1 MLLQL
6 HQVTEGDTLHGIAR
20 LYQVPVRRIK
30 VLNGLSSAKLTPGQ
44 TLLIGVSDE
53 EVVPREFNSRDLT
66 GAPAYHT
73 VQAGETLYRI
83 ALRYQISVEQL
94 KRDNGLT
101 SNNINPGQQ
110 LRIGAAPTQQP
121 TPIPNTQATF
131 HTVQAGEN
139 LYRIA
144 LRYQITVAALKAM
157 NGLTSDNI
165 SPGMQLKVSVNAGGN
180 TYPQPVT
187 NRPQP
192 QPQPQPGTN
201 RPQPQ
206 PQPSPGNTPGT
217 SLREDATA
225 VYLGLTL
232 LDGTPLEARLI
243 KQLGGFRYG
252 GKSSVQL
259 TMWELQGV
267 GVSPSV
273 YEALQFC
280 KKVEGHYDAINTY
293 DSGVF
298 SYGFIQFAASQNS
311 LDRLMVSMAQNT
323 PQAFQQTF
331 VRAGMGVSGGVLS
344 LQTPQGWLSGG
355 GAWQF
360 LRDKPTYLV
369 PFIQAGFE
377 RSLVLEQYRIAN
389 ELYALPTL
397 NANLRVIFA
406 NGSSGNV
413 PVGTVFNEGKSQ
425 SLVVSMGVNL
435 GVGGM
440 GRVVSEV
447 VTRLAAQYGCQNA
460 GDLSRLGWKV
470 LCEALIQQENE
481 QIAMGQGDKRK
492 SRYTIERAQKLLI
505 A

>member
-6 HQVTEGDTLHGIAR
+6 HQVTKGDTLHGIAR

-30 VLNGLSSAKLTPGQ
+30 VLNGLSSAKLAPGQ

-53 EVVPREFNSRDLT
+53 EAVPQEFNSRGLT
-66 GAPAYHT
+66 GGPVYHT

-110 LRIGAAPTQQP
+110 LRIGAAPVQPP
-121 TPIPNTQATF
+121 TPIPSTQATL
-131 HTVQAGEN
+131 HTVQAGET

-157 NGLTSDNI
+157 NGLTSDSI
-165 SPGMQLKVSVNAGGN
+165 SPGMQLKVSVRAGGN
-180 TYPQPVT
+180 TY
-187 NRPQP
+187 
-192 QPQPQPGTN
+192 PQPGTN

-206 PQPSPGNTPGT
+206 PQPQPNPGNAPAAR
-217 SLREDATA
+217 LREDAAA

-232 LDGTPLEARLI
+232 LDGKPLEVRLI
-243 KQLGGFRYG
+243 KQAGGFRYG
-252 GKSSVQL
+252 GNSSVQVTL
-259 TMWELQGV
+259 GELQTV
-267 GVSPSV
+267 GVSPSA

-293 DSGVF
+293 DNGVF

-311 LDRLMVSMAQNT
+311 LDRLLVSMAQYA

-331 VRAGMGVSGGVLS
+331 ARAGMGVSGGVLF
-344 LQTPQGWLSGG
+344 LQTPQGGISGG
-355 GAWQF
+355 SAWQF
-360 LRDKPTYLV
+360 LRDKPTYFV

-389 ELYALPTL
+389 QLYVLPTL
-397 NANLRVIFA
+397 NANLRVFFA

-413 PVGTVFNEGKSQ
+413 PVGTVFYEGKSQ

-435 GVGGM
+435 GIGGM
-440 GRVVSEV
+440 GRVVSDV

-460 GDLSRLGWKV
+460 SDLSRLGWKV

-481 QIAMGQGDKRK
+481 QIAMGQGETRK
-492 SRYTIERAQKLLI
+492 SRFTIERAQKLLM

>member
-6 HQVTEGDTLHGIAR
+6 HQVTESDTLHGIAR
-20 LYQVPVRRIK
+20 LYHIPVRRIK
-30 VLNGLSSAKLTPGQ
+30 VLNALSSAKLSPGQ
-44 TLLIGVSDE
+44 TLLIGVSDAE
-53 EVVPREFNSRDLT
+53 EAIPREFNARSLT
-66 GAPAYHT
+66 GGPGYHT

-83 ALRYQISVEQL
+83 AQRYQISVEQL

-101 SNNINPGQQ
+101 SNAINPGQQ
-110 LRIGAAPTQQP
+110 LRIGSAPVQQP
-121 TPIPNTQATF
+121 TPIPNSQATL
-131 HTVQAGEN
+131 HTVQAGET

-144 LRYQITVAALKAM
+144 LRYQTTVAALKAL
-157 NGLTSDNI
+157 NGLTSDTL
-165 SPGMQLKVSVNAGGN
+165 SVGMQLKVSVRAGGN
-180 TYPQPVT
+180 TWPQSGTSPTNPGPIQPQPVPDTGTGVST
-187 NRPQP
+187 N
-192 QPQPQPGTN
+192 PGI
-201 RPQPQ
+201 R
-206 PQPSPGNTPGT
+206 
-217 SLREDATA
+217 LREDASA
-225 VYLGLTL
+225 VYLSLTL
-232 LDGTPLEARLI
+232 LDGKPLEARLI
-243 KQLGGFRYG
+243 KQEGGFRYG
-252 GKSSVQL
+252 GSSSVQL
-259 TMWELQGV
+259 TLGELQTV

-293 DSGVF
+293 DKGVF

-311 LDRLMVSMAQNT
+311 LDKLLVSMAQYA
-323 PQAFQQTF
+323 PRAFQQTF
-331 VRAGMGVSGGVLS
+331 ARAGMGISGGVLY
-344 LQTPQGWLSGG
+344 LQTPQGGLSGG
-355 GAWQF
+355 SAWQF

-377 RSLVLEQYRIAN
+377 RSLVLEQYRVAN

-397 NANLRVIFA
+397 NANLRVFFA

-413 PVGTVFNEGKSQ
+413 PVSTVFYEGKSQ

-440 GRVVSEV
+440 GRVVSDV

-460 GDLSRLGWKV
+460 ADLSRLGWRV

-481 QIAMGQGDKRK
+481 QIAMGQGDGRK
-492 SRYTIERAQKLLI
+492 SRFTIERAQKLLM